1 MKTSAF
7 PVPNRPYY
15 LLAFHKSCDR
25 FSAQFLFE
33 LYRGVVNEY
42 RFHLEDRLSS
52 DRGLGI
58 FLLGMK
64 HMSEGL
70 QAVSGDRLRKMISAV
85 TNNRIMGVATGI
97 LVTCLV
103 QSSSVTTV
111 MVVGFVNSAIM
122 NLMQAIGVILGAN
135 IGTTITGWI
144 LVLKIGK
151 YGLPILGIAAFFFLF
166 SKNQRVRYI
175 GMTLM
180 GIGMVFFG
188 LELMKNGFK
197 PIKSLPEFQA
207 WFHAF
212 QATSYIGIIK
222 CAMVGM
228 ILTMIV
234 QSSSATL
241 GITIGLAATGV
252 IEFRTAAAL
261 VMGENIGT
269 TVTALLASIGTTTN
283 AKRAA
288 YAHFFFNVI
297 GTAWFIALFPFAIG
311 GLAHLIA
318 LKTGFD
324 PATASLQEIATA
336 LFPDGDIAAII
347 ADANLSDP
355 VTAAGKKVAGRF
367 DQVIT
372 AGIALTHTTFNV
384 ANVLIF
390 LPFIGFL
397 AKFVTKLAPEKETKE
412 AAHLTYL
419 DVRMLDTPSLGIVQS
434 QGQLNFMA
442 DSVEGMMI
450 KLRTCLDSGIT
461 DELERKIF
469 EREEILDNVQKEIFL
484 FLSNM
489 VSGQVPLE
497 VTNTANKQMRLAD
510 EYESLSDYSTNVLKG
525 LKKLKAGNLNLDGS
539 AKEKLLILHDRVAAY
554 IIKVDKFMKDENP
567 DVLTWANTEGT
578 AISKLMKEIRAEH
591 LDRLQKEEASPYF
604 SLAYTDILNFYRRM
618 KDHALNIAEVV
629 HSEK

>member
-1 MKTSAF
+1 MDISFVEIILK
-7 PVPNRPYY
+7 VI
-15 LLAFHKSCDR
+15 
-25 FSAQFLFE
+25 
-33 LYRGVVNEY
+33 G
-42 RFHLEDRLSS
+42 
-52 DRGLGI
+52 GLGI

-70 QAVSGDRLRKMISAV
+70 QAVSGDRLRKIIGAV
-85 TNNRIMGVATGI
+85 TNNRIMGVVVGV

-122 NLMQAIGVILGAN
+122 TLMQAIGVILGAN

-144 LVLKIGK
+144 LVLHIGK
-151 YGLPILGIAAFFFLF
+151 WGLPILGIASFFFLF
-166 SKNQRVRYI
+166 SKNQRLRYI
-175 GMTLM
+175 GMTVM

-197 PIKSLPEFQA
+197 PLRTMEEFNA
-207 WFHAF
+207 WFQAF
-212 QATSYIGIIK
+212 QATSYLGIIK

-241 GITIGLAATGV
+241 GITIGLAAMGV
-252 IEFRTAAAL
+252 IEFQTAAAL

-269 TVTALLASIGTTTN
+269 TITALLASIGTTTN

-288 YAHFFFNVI
+288 YAHFFFNVL
-297 GTAWFIALFPFAIG
+297 GTAWFIALFPIAIK
-311 GLAHLIA
+311 GLSGLIA
-318 LKTGFD
+318 WKTGYN
-324 PATASLQEIATA
+324 PLEINIDSMDEDE
-336 LFPDGDIAAII
+336 FGQI
-347 ADANLSDP
+347 
-355 VTAAGKKVAGRF
+355 
-367 DQVIT
+367 IT

-384 ANVLIF
+384 ANVIIF
-390 LPFIGFL
+390 LPLVGLL
-397 AKFVTKLAPEKETKE
+397 AKFVTKIVPEKETKE

-442 DSVEGMMI
+442 DSVEGMMD
-450 KLRTCLDSGIT
+450 KLRSCLIEDDTTPYES
-461 DELERKIF
+461 KIF

-489 VSGQVPLE
+489 VSGQVPHE
-497 VTNTANKQMRLAD
+497 VTSQANKQIRLAD
-510 EYESLSDYSTNVLKG
+510 EYESLSDYITNVLKG
-525 LKKLKAGNLNLDGS
+525 LKKIEKGNMKLDD
-539 AKEKLLILHDRVAAY
+539 AAREKLLSLHDRVAAY
-554 IIKVDKFMKDENP
+554 IVKVDQFMKDDNP
-567 DVLTWANTEGT
+567 DVIAWANTEGA
-578 AISKLMKEIRAEH
+578 AIAKLMKQIRAKH
-591 LDRLQKEEASPYF
+591 LERLQKDEVSPYF
-604 SLAYTDILNFYRRM
+604 SLAYTDMLNYYRRM

-629 HSEK
+629 NGEK

>member
-1 MKTSAF
+1 MDLDFILKIVF
-7 PVPNRPYY
+7 PVV
-15 LLAFHKSCDR
+15 
-25 FSAQFLFE
+25 
-33 LYRGVVNEY
+33 G
-42 RFHLEDRLSS
+42 
-52 DRGLGI
+52 GLGI

-85 TNNRIMGVATGI
+85 TNNRIMGVVTGV

-151 YGLPILGIAAFFFLF
+151 YGLPMLGIAAFFFLF

-175 GMTLM
+175 GMTIM

-197 PIKSLPEFQA
+197 PLKSMDEFEA

-212 QATSYIGIIK
+212 QATSYLGIIK
-222 CAMVGM
+222 CALVGM

-252 IEFRTAAAL
+252 IEFQTAAAL

-297 GTAWFIALFPFAIG
+297 GTTWFILLFPVAIG
-311 GLAHLIA
+311 GLSQLIG
-318 LKTGFD
+318 LKTGYN
-324 PATASLQEIATA
+324 PTTVSLDEIARVLYPA
-336 LFPDGDIAAII
+336 GDIQAIL
-347 ADANLSDP
+347 ADANLTQP
-355 VTAAGKKVAGRF
+355 ITEAGKAVSSKYDHIV
-367 DQVIT
+367 T
-372 AGIALTHTTFNV
+372 TGIALTHTTFNV

-390 LPFIGFL
+390 LPFIGLL
-397 AKFVTKLAPEKETKE
+397 AKFVTWLAPEKDTKE

-419 DVRMLDTPSLGIVQS
+419 DVRMLDTPTLGIVQS
-434 QGQLNFMA
+434 QGQINFMA
-442 DSVEGMMI
+442 DSVEGMMT
-450 KLRTCLDSGIT
+450 KLRTCIESGP
-461 DELERKIF
+461 DEGLERKIF
-469 EREEILDNVQKEIFL
+469 EREEILDNVQTEIFL
-484 FLSNM
+484 FLSHM

-497 VTNTANKQMRLAD
+497 VTNTANKQMKLAD
-510 EYESLSDYSTNVLKG
+510 EYESLSDYAASVLKG
-525 LKKLKAGNLNLDGS
+525 LKKINTENMTLDGS
-539 AKEKLLILHDRVAAY
+539 AQTRLLTLHDRVTSY
-554 IIKVDKFMKDENP
+554 IHKVDEYMKDENT
-567 DVLTWANTEGT
+567 DVLTWANTEGA
-578 AISKLMKEIRAEH
+578 AISKLMKQIRGEH
-591 LDRLQKEEASPYF
+591 IVRLQKEEVSPYF
-604 SLAYTDILNFYRRM
+604 SLAFTDMLNFYRRM

-629 HSEK
+629 NGEK